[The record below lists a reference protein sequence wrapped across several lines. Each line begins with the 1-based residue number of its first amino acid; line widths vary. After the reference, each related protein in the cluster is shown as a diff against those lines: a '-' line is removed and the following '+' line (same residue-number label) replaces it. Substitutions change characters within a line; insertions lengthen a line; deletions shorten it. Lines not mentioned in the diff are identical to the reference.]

1 MWLVWLFLLVTS
13 LETLVIIEMFETI
26 DTGSFIIGIISTIIS
41 AVIVFV
47 VIYFLQS
54 ILSRYPRKLFKTQF
68 DPNRNFKKESFGRPL
83 ILRFHKSGVVY
94 GYHFFVGS
102 KKLVDDIERIGI
114 RPQAKIV
121 WLKSWLKDYDS
132 KTRDIDLY
140 ERDNPPIRIV
150 AAKDVTHPAQ
160 ITQGVIDDGACG
172 KWLHYALAI
181 KMNPN
186 SKMVF
191 WIEIQVLKT
200 WRGYIDFRLDTSKGR
215 RVAHHP
221 VILNRVIKKSE

>member
-1 MWLVWLFLLVTS
+1 MTR
-13 LETLVIIEMFETI
+13 
-26 DTGSFIIGIISTIIS
+26 IGILKKK
-41 AVIVFV
+41 V
-47 VIYFLQS
+47 V
-54 ILSRYPRKLFKTQF
+54 
-68 DPNRNFKKESFGRPL
+68 ESKR
-83 ILRFHKSGVVY
+83 
-94 GYHFFVGS
+94 
-102 KKLVDDIERIGI
+102 LVDDIERIGI

-121 WLKSWLKDYDS
+121 WLKSWLKDYNS